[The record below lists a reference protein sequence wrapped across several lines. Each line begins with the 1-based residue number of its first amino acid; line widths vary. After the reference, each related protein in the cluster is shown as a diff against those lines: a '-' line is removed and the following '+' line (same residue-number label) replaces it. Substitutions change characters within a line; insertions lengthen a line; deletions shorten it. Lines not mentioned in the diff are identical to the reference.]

1 VALATKKS
9 PKHPLWHI
17 AAISGSCSELTPLHG
32 QRFLLFLCV
41 VCALVSFNVYAAP
54 VTGQI
59 FELLQPDRASVAV
72 RIWGDEFYQVVESLD
87 GYTLVK
93 DKDTGIICYAKLSDD
108 ENELLST
115 GIPVG
120 GSLEGLGIEPH
131 IRISQD
137 AAAEKIRAAR
147 AGFAAAD
154 TQAEDTLGLDFTLPR
169 LSEGN
174 IRGICLIVDFPDE
187 AGTIPP
193 SDVNGFCNLP
203 GYEAYGNSGSVHD
216 YFYDV
221 SDAHLTYTS
230 YVPTDYYTAVHEKSY
245 YDNPLESAGP
255 KARELILEALNH
267 LENSGFDFS
276 QFDSDGDGLID
287 AVSCL
292 YAGGYSSGW
301 AMGLWPH
308 SASFTAGSFTADGVS
323 VSKYLITYLGGSPQ
337 IGIFCHETG
346 HLLCNWP
353 DLYDT
358 DYDSR
363 GVGRFCL
370 MAYGGQVGTPV
381 EPCAYLKDLSG
392 WTNTTILTVPQTALS
407 ATAAQNSIFRYEHP
421 TLSNEY
427 FLIEN
432 RQQIGWDSSLPDSG
446 IAIWHIDTDGWNND
460 QDMTPSYHYK
470 VTLVQADGL
479 WQLENNVND
488 GDSNDL
494 WKAPDFTVFGPYYAA
509 PNSTWWDTTASD
521 FGILDVSAA
530 DPCMTFTFGLDPLE
544 VIPDEDLYATGPE
557 TGPFSPPTTTYTL
570 TNRGSAAIDY
580 RISKTAPWLSLDDGT
595 EMVDTLIDGTLEP
608 DGTIDIEL
616 ILNSNAET
624 LTEGYYSDTVVFSNL
639 TSGIDRARTI
649 TLGVFDPVIVVY
661 EMDFNDGM
669 PPDWTIVDGYSDGK
683 TWTSTN
689 PGNRSQAYWTE
700 PFMIVDNW
708 WADYVNMD
716 EQLITQSIDC
726 SNYQSVTLNF
736 SHYFTR
742 VTAVADVD
750 ISVDHSSWQNV
761 ARYTYKSWGNQ
772 QIPLPAADRQ
782 STLRIRWRYVATD
795 NDYYWGIDDV
805 KITASCTTVYPGDL
819 NRDCTVDPHDLRI
832 LVSRWLDVDCTTR
845 NAWCYGADLNR
856 SRIVNFHDLAALA
869 ADWLQGSHH

>member
-1 VALATKKS
+1 MALATKKS

-17 AAISGSCSELTPLHG
+17 AAISGSCSVLTPLHG

-41 VCALVSFNVYAAP
+41 VCALVSLNVYAAP

-59 FELLQPDRASVAV
+59 FELLQPDGASVAV

-93 DKDTGIICYAKLSDD
+93 DKDTGVICYARLSEDGT
-108 ENELLST
+108 ELLST
-115 GIPVG
+115 GIPAG
-120 GSLEGLGIEPH
+120 GSYEDLGIEPH

-154 TQAEDTLGLDFTLPR
+154 TQAEDTVGLDFTLPR

-187 AGTIPP
+187 EGTIPP
-193 SDVNGFCNLP
+193 SDVNGFCNQP
-203 GYEAYGNSGSVHD
+203 GYAAYGNSGSVHD

-221 SDAHLTYTS
+221 SDARLTYTN
-230 YVPTDYYTAVHEKSY
+230 YVPANYYTAVHEKSY
-245 YDNPLESAGP
+245 YDNPDESAGP
-255 KARELILEALNH
+255 KARELILEALNY
-267 LENSGFDFS
+267 LEDTGFDFS
-276 QFDSDGDGLID
+276 QYDSDGDGLID

-292 YAGGYSSGW
+292 YAGSYSSGW
-301 AMGLWPH
+301 VMGLWPH

-346 HLLCNWP
+346 HLLCSWP

-358 DYDSR
+358 EYDSR

-370 MAYGGQVGTPV
+370 MGYGGQGGTPV
-381 EPCAYLKDLSG
+381 EPCAYLKDISG
-392 WTNTTILTVPQTALS
+392 WANTTILTVPQTALS
-407 ATAAQNSIFRYEHP
+407 VTAAENSIFKYEHP

-595 EMVDTLIDGTLEP
+595 ELVDTPINGTLEP

-661 EMDFNDGM
+661 QTDFNDGM

-689 PGNRSQAYWTE
+689 PGNRSQVYWTE

-716 EQLITQSIDC
+716 EQLITQSINC
-726 SNYQSVTLNF
+726 SNYESVTLNF

-742 VTAVADVD
+742 LTAVADVD

-772 QIPLPAADRQ
+772 QIPLPAADGQ
-782 STLRIRWRYVATD
+782 STLRIRWRYVAAG
-795 NDYYWGIDDV
+795 DYYWGIDDV
-805 KITASCTTVYPGDL
+805 KITASCATVYPGDL